1 MRTSCT
7 RDEQTHGDRP
17 SPVARAVATHAVARY
32 FDAVVSTLADLVAF
46 RTVAEPGVPN
56 ARLPEFLRLKAY
68 LARKAAELGL
78 EFEDHGAV
86 VLLGLGESDDRLG
99 LVTHADVRPA
109 QASAW
114 TADPFSL
121 DTRSEPGRLL
131 GRGVEDDKGPIAA
144 AIYSM
149 KALGDQG
156 APTRR
161 RVELIISLTEESDWT
176 PFREFLDRWVPPQLN
191 VALDAVYPVVT
202 AERGS
207 GAVSVTVPPEPNPP
221 HRADGA
227 RLVSL
232 QGGRFP
238 SQIPAEAEA
247 MVTGAGPDLTTT
259 LLGHVDGS
267 TGVRFEFDTTGDR
280 LHIRAQGV
288 AAHSSTPWEGRNAI
302 TQLAALLGTRGWPPT
317 PAATMVRI
325 INELVGTGH
334 FAERFGALA
343 YAHDFMGPLT
353 LALTTVGPAIGGG
366 LVAGLNIRRPVG
378 RSRDDVE
385 AAIRATLDGWRQR
398 TGSQLD
404 YTLDIGEPYHLES
417 APHIPVLLDIFRFY
431 TGRDAAGPI
440 SIGGGT
446 QARLVPNGLNFGP
459 AMPDE
464 PYTGHSEHEFMTV
477 DRLRLS
483 LQMYTAALVEL
494 AAVDDPEDRLVP

>member
-1 MRTSCT
+1 MM
-7 RDEQTHGDRP
+7 RDEKANADRP
-17 SPVARAVATHAVARY
+17 SPMARAVATDAAASY

-46 RTVAEPGVPN
+46 RTVAEPGLPN
-56 ARLPEFLRLKAY
+56 AHHPEFVRLKGY

-78 EFEDHGAV
+78 EFEDHDAA

-99 LVTHADVRPA
+99 LITHADVRPA
-109 QASAW
+109 QASVWA
-114 TADPFSL
+114 ADPFSL
-121 DTRSEPGRLL
+121 DMRSEPGRLL

-149 KALGDQG
+149 KALRDRGM
-156 APTRR
+156 PTRR
-161 RVELIISLTEESDWT
+161 RVQLIISLTEESDWT
-176 PFREFLDRWVPPQLN
+176 PFREFLARWVPPQLN
-191 VALDAVYPVVT
+191 IALDAVYPVVT

-207 GAVSVTVPPEPNPP
+207 GTVRVTLPPESEPP
-221 HRADGA
+221 HRPPDDDDA

-238 SQIPAEAEA
+238 SQIPAEADA
-247 MVTGAGPDLTTT
+247 VVTGAGPDLGAA

-267 TGVRFEFDTTGDR
+267 AGVAFDLETTRDS
-280 LHIRAQGV
+280 LHIHARGV
-288 AAHSSTPWEGRNAI
+288 AAHSSTPWEGRNAV
-302 TQLAALLGTRGWPPT
+302 THLAALLGTRRWPPT
-317 PAATMVRI
+317 PAATMVRF
-325 INELVGTGH
+325 INDLVGTGH
-334 FAERFGALA
+334 YAERFGAVA

-353 LALTTVGPAIGGG
+353 LALTILGPADSGG
-366 LVAGLNIRRPVG
+366 LLAGINIRRPVG
-378 RSRDDVE
+378 RSQDDVE
-385 AAIRATLDGWRQR
+385 TAIRATLDGWRRR
-398 TGSQLD
+398 TRSQLD

-483 LQMYTAALVEL
+483 LQMYAAALVEL

>member
-1 MRTSCT
+1 M
-7 RDEQTHGDRP
+7 RDEQTPSDRP
-17 SPVARAVATHAVARY
+17 SPVARAVATHAVACY

-46 RTVAEPGVPN
+46 RTVADPGVPN
-56 ARLPEFLRLKAY
+56 ARHPEFLRLKDY
-68 LARKAAELGL
+68 LARKAADLGL
-78 EFEDHGAV
+78 EFEDHGAA
-86 VLLGLGESDDRLG
+86 VLLGLGDSDDRLG

-109 QASAW
+109 DEAAW
-114 TADPFSL
+114 AADPFSL
-121 DTRSEPGRLL
+121 DRRSEPGRLI

-156 APTRR
+156 TPTGR

-176 PFREFLDRWVPPQLN
+176 PFREFLGRWVPPQLN
-191 VALDAVYPVVT
+191 IALDAVYPVVT

-207 GAVSVTVPPEPNPP
+207 GTVLVTVPPEANPP
-221 HRADGA
+221 HQPDGDA

-232 QGGRFP
+232 AGGRFP

-247 MVTGAGPDLTTT
+247 VVTGAGPNLTAE

-267 TGVRFEFDTTGDR
+267 AGVMFDLETTGGR
-280 LHIRAQGV
+280 LHIRARGV

-302 TQLAALLGTRGWPPT
+302 TQLARLLGTRPWPPT
-317 PAATMVRI
+317 IAATMIRL
-325 INELVGTGH
+325 INDLIGTGH
-334 FAERFGALA
+334 YAERFGTLA

-353 LALTTVGPAIGGG
+353 LALTTLGPTDGGG

-378 RSRDDVE
+378 RSREEVD
-385 AAIRATLDGWRQR
+385 ATIRTSLDSWRQR
-398 TGSQLD
+398 TGSRLD
-404 YTLDIGEPYHLES
+404 YILDIGDPYHLES

-446 QARLVPNGLNFGP
+446 QARLLPNGLNFGP

-483 LQMYTAALVEL
+483 LQMYAAALVEL
-494 AAVDDPEDRLVP
+494 AVRSDSPASHRAR